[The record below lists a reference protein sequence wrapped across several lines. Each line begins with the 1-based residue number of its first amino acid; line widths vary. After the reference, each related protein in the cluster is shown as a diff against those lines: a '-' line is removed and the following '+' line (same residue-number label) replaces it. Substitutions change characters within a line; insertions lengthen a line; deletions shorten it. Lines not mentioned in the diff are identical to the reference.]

1 MRPARQRPRSG
12 TAGPSKTLL
21 TARACAR
28 AVTRKT
34 GRGPRGISGRAQ
46 SSADYQK
53 VEDDYHA
60 LKLGAMLYELEES

>member
-1 MRPARQRPRSG
+1 MRIAERNS
-12 TAGPSKTLL
+12 ACKTLL

-28 AVTRKT
+28 AVTREA
-34 GRGPRGISGRAQ
+34 GRGISGRAQ

>member
-1 MRPARQRPRSG
+1 M
-12 TAGPSKTLL
+12 
-21 TARACAR
+21 
-28 AVTRKT
+28 TRKT
-34 GRGPRGISGRAQ
+34 GSGISGRAQ